1 MSRQPTSG
9 EVAVL
14 RVLTQQLEGIR
25 RQLAEQDRQHERPR
39 TAAPRSAPVAE
50 IWLDDWDALLS
61 AVKARLRSTVG
72 ESLMWQFN
80 GAAAPWQASVLECVD
95 ALDQLQRTLS
105 HALAGQGQ
113 IAWHE
118 PNSQLPALPT
128 LDALQQRLD
137 YGLSSAGTVRRATGA
152 AGLGSRDTQAPG

>member
-1 MSRQPTSG
+1 M
-9 EVAVL
+9 
-14 RVLTQQLEGIR
+14 
-25 RQLAEQDRQHERPR
+25 
-39 TAAPRSAPVAE
+39 AE
-50 IWLDDWDALLS
+50 IWLDDWDALRS

-95 ALDQLQRTLS
+95 ALDHLQRTLS